1 VPCAGKQSLGTK
13 KVDIPAGC
21 PIQQPLLIRVGEGR
35 EQNLVDACEG
45 GVSGHVH
52 ATLAG
57 LCRPVQAVPVL
68 IHLVISSIYIY
79 IFSFIFLLSLLI
91 FLFMF
96 DFSSYLKY
104 LFKYVIL

>member
-79 IFSFIFLLSLLI
+79 IYTYIYIYFFFI
-91 FLFMF
+91 LFF
-96 DFSSYLKY
+96 IIAVDF
-104 LFKYVIL
+104 FIYV